1 MNEILAIVEKF
12 KTEINEIKNEKLS
25 DFNSVEL
32 GIKISRKCMQELRI
46 KVRQHEFT
54 SNENEIH
61 FFKHIKPSIYSKIK
75 FFSKLYQFLLAR
87 PQGSIKK
94 QRSFIDAEIEK
105 LQRDYKENLDFVK
118 YYREGSTYLD
128 RYYFLRGKD
137 EVQLITDT
145 SHYLTDAEFST
156 SHDNL
161 VAKIMAYDLLI
172 NHYQKLLQELRFT
185 ESQGQQS
192 PYGVLGHYT
201 KRGFKWTGSKTDL
214 IELIYGLQASGAI
227 EDGTAAINA
236 MVNACEELFELEL
249 GNPYRT
255 FLEIKERK
263 KDQTKF
269 LDEMK
274 IALQQKMEREV

>member
-1 MNEILAIVEKF
+1 MKDIISIVENF
-12 KTEINEIKNEKLS
+12 KAEIKGIENEKLS
-25 DFNSVEL
+25 ELSSVEL
-32 GIKISRKCMQELRI
+32 CIKISRRCMQNLRLELR
-46 KVRQHEFT
+46 KHHFKSTED
-54 SNENEIH
+54 EIY

-94 QRSFIDAEIEK
+94 QRNFIDAEIEK
-105 LQRDYKENLDFVK
+105 LQRDYKKNLDFVK

-185 ESQGQQS
+185 ESQGLQNS
-192 PYGVLGHYT
+192 NGVLNHYT
-201 KRGFKWTGSKTDL
+201 KRGFKWTRSKTDL
-214 IELIYGLQASGAI
+214 IELIYALQASGAI

-236 MVNACEELFELEL
+236 MVNACEELFEIEL

-269 LDEMK
+269 LDDMK
-274 IALQQKMEREV
+274 IALQQKMDRED